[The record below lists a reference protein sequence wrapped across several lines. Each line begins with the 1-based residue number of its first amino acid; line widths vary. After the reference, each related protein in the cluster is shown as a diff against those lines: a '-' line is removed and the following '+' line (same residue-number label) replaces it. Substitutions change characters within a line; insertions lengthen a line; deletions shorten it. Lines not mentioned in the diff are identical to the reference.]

1 MAKTSLKYEMNLV
14 VLSGIK
20 NNNTVRLYKRG
31 IRKFAEWGRE
41 NGIRHLSEINKEVIQ
56 NYCNHLLDS
65 HYSPA
70 TVHDYLA
77 PVCKAAEINMKEIDK
92 PKRTSGSIV
101 RGRRVDRNP
110 DGARQMMDERFARL
124 VEFQKVV
131 GIRRS
136 ELAHLKG
143 NDLIRDDKGLAV
155 AVIVKRGKCG
165 KRQEQQILPQ
175 HRELVEDTF
184 RGIAPDECVFSPRE
198 MANKI
203 NLHGMRG
210 KHAQEVYQFYLTI
223 ASDPLQAADLKE
235 ELVSRFEANNKKC
248 SAAKRARF
256 LREINNPASYR
267 IRGDNWIKARK
278 LGLPLVYNRLALMAV
293 SVYKLSHWR
302 LDTTVTHYMIQ

>member
-1 MAKTSLKYEMNLV
+1 MAKTSLKYEMNLA

-20 NNNTVRLYKRG
+20 NNNTVRSYKRG

-41 NGIRHLSEINKEVIQ
+41 NGIRHLSEINKDVIQ
-56 NYCNHLLDS
+56 NYCNHLLACR
-65 HYSPA
+65 YSPA

-77 PVCKAAEINMKEIDK
+77 PVCRAANINMKEIEK
-92 PKRTSGSIV
+92 PKRTAGSIV

-110 DGARQMMDERFARL
+110 DGARHMMDERFARL
-124 VEFQKVV
+124 VEFQKSV
-131 GIRRS
+131 GIRRG
-136 ELAHLKG
+136 ELTHLTG
-143 NDLIRDDKGLAV
+143 SDLIRDDEGLAV
-155 AVIVKRGKCG
+155 AVIVKRGKGG

-175 HRELVEDTF
+175 NREIVEDTF
-184 RGIAPDECVFSPRE
+184 RGIAPDERVFSPAE

-210 KHAQEVYQFYLTI
+210 KHAQEAYQYYLTI
-223 ASDPLQAADLKE
+223 ASDPLHEADLRE
-235 ELVSRFEANNKKC
+235 QLLSRFEANNKNC
-248 SAAKRARF
+248 SNAKRARF
-256 LREINNPASYR
+256 LREINNPAPYR

-302 LDTTVTHYMIQ
+302 LDTTVTNYMIQ